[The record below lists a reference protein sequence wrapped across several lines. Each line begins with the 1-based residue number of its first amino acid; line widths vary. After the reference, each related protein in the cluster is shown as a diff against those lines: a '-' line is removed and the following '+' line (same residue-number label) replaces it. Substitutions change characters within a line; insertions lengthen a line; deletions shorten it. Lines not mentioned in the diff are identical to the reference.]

1 MSTGTTQGTRRTKPP
16 DKLMVKY
23 TQLRL
28 DDAQMQRLMKMQ
40 DSEIR
45 KLKYPISRSHVIRKC
60 IDIGLDVWERSQS
73 RSAPAQAEVKS

>member
-1 MSTGTTQGTRRTKPP
+1 MSDNNKASVRRTKPA

-73 RSAPAQAEVKS
+73 RSVPQAEVKP

>member
-1 MSTGTTQGTRRTKPP
+1 MSDNNKAGTRRIKPA

-60 IDIGLDVWERSQS
+60 IDIGLDVWERSQA
-73 RSAPAQAEVKS
+73 RSAPQAQEVK